1 MKISIIIPSF
11 NTGKYI
17 ERTILSIINQDYQNY
32 EIILVDGGSTD
43 DTLAICE
50 KYKHYFTVFISEKDR
65 GQSDAINKGIKL
77 VTGDI
82 WAWQNAD
89 DVYKPGAFRGIIE
102 ACKGLDLNRC
112 GMIYGSVDYI
122 NANDAVLYNKKAWL
136 YDADKLRRGR
146 FNPMQPSVFFSKAV
160 IDKVGLVNEGLN
172 FVMDYD
178 YFVRISQQFDIIS
191 VADTFGQFRVH
202 TSSKTSSKK
211 FFEAFKKEYRSQI
224 HKYGKNNFVDKLMIK
239 YYDLYHTLGYQI
251 KYNKIFGR

>member
-1 MKISIIIPSF
+1 MKISVIIPSF
-11 NTGKYI
+11 NTGRYI
-17 ERTILSIINQDYQNY
+17 ERTIRSIINQDYKNY

-50 KYKHYFTVFISEKDR
+50 KYRNHFSVFISEKDR
-65 GQSDAINKGIKL
+65 SQSDAINKGIRL

-89 DVYKPGAFRGIIE
+89 DVYKPSAFSRMVEI
-102 ACKGLDLNRC
+102 CRDLDLNKC

-122 NANDAVLYNKKAWL
+122 SADDAVLYNKEAWQ

-160 IDKVGLVNEGLN
+160 IDRVGLVNESLN

-178 YFVRISQQFDIIS
+178 YFVRISQKFDILS

-211 FFEAFKKEYRSQI
+211 FYDAFKKEYRLQI
-224 HKYGKNNFVDKLMIK
+224 RKYGKNNFVDKLMIQ